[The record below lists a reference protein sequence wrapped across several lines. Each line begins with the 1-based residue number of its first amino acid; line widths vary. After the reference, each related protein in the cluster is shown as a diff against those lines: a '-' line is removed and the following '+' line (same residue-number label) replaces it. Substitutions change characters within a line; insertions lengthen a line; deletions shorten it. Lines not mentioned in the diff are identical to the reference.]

1 MAPVTTVGKLTDG
14 RCRYVSKS
22 LPEAGPA
29 TERTRIQLCGRLSV
43 EIDGAQLAG
52 GLRGKQVPL
61 LLAYLLLNRDRPVG
75 REELIGALWPDH
87 APVSQDAALRTL
99 LSRLRSALGSDALA
113 GRDEL
118 VLELP
123 TPVWIDV
130 EAAALAVERARQA
143 LERGDARSAWAL
155 AQVPL
160 NIAARG
166 LLPGA
171 QAAWLEPRRR
181 ELEDIRMQ
189 ALEVIGRAGLG
200 LGRAQRTS
208 VERAAR
214 SLIEAEPYR
223 ESGYVLLMQA
233 LAAEGNVAEGLRVFD
248 QLRTLLR
255 DELGTNPSPE
265 TIAAHEQL
273 LRPGSRYRSAAEQS
287 ADAGAVT
294 AGATI
299 GLPAELLARGEAPL
313 VGRTAELEQ
322 LVELW
327 TRAGEADPRSEYDRS
342 RHADGRLALLVG
354 DAGIG
359 KTRLVAELARHAHA
373 AGGFVLAG
381 RSPQEALLPY
391 QPFVEALRHY
401 VIHVPFSDLRAS
413 AREYGSELARLV
425 PELRRRAPDL
435 PAPVEG
441 DPDMER
447 YRLFEAVAG
456 LLGEISASAPL
467 LLVLDDLQWADRP
480 TLLLLRHIARAP
492 DLRRVLV
499 LGSYRSTETYEG
511 GFAQSLGELRRE
523 RLVTQITVGG
533 LTESETAELV
543 RIRAGG
549 TPSVALCRGLY
560 LETEGNPFFIEEIVR
575 HLQEAGV
582 RTDEADAR
590 ELRRVGLPDG
600 VKEVIAVRLARM
612 QAPAM
617 EWLRLAAV
625 IGRDFD
631 LALLE
636 RVASLEEDQFLNAL
650 DEALAGGL
658 VVQASRDPGRYSF
671 SHALIRETLYEGM
684 SLPRRARNHRRV
696 GEALEAQGDD
706 AQLTSLALHFT
717 RAAGPEEAE
726 KAIAYACRAGEQ
738 ATLMLAHEEAAEHY
752 ARALEVQER
761 FQPKAIERRC
771 DLLLLLG
778 EARVRAGE
786 RPSAWG
792 IFREAATIAAG
803 RNDSVGVARAAI
815 GASRRYIQPPGV
827 IDEPLIALLEQAL
840 VMTAGKRTVERVA
853 LLTRACGALYYSPR
867 RGRMVELAEEATE
880 IADEL
885 GDPEARALA
894 AAARRRAFWDPGH
907 LQQRLSDATELLTLG
922 REAGD
927 LELALQGHAWL
938 VVDLL
943 EHGDS
948 DAVNAQ
954 IEAFAAGADR
964 LRQPLYLWNASVW
977 RAMRALLAGRLVQAE
992 RFAAEALALGA
1003 PGETVTAPQ
1012 YYAAQLLAIRREQ
1025 GRMAELEQPARE
1037 LVRSNPLRPVWRA
1050 ALATL
1055 LCELDRT
1062 EEARAELDAVASRNF
1077 RDIEQDGDWM
1087 TAITL
1092 LADCCADLGDAE
1104 RAVHLYELLTPYR
1117 EANVV
1122 IGLAV
1127 VCLGSAARYLG
1138 RLAATMGR
1146 TREATEHFERAL
1158 VAEAALKA
1166 PVCLAHTQLEYAR
1179 MLGPES
1185 AKGRS
1190 LLAAATATAEE
1201 LGLAA
1206 VLGRVAKLG

>member
-1 MAPVTTVGKLTDG
+1 M
-14 RCRYVSKS
+14 
-22 LPEAGPA
+22 
-29 TERTRIQLCGRLSV
+29 

-52 GLRGKQVPL
+52 RLRGKQVPL
-61 LLAYLLLNRDRPVG
+61 LLAYLVLNRDRPVG
-75 REELIGALWPDH
+75 RQELIGALWPDR
-87 APVSQDAALRTL
+87 APISQDAALRTL
-99 LSRLRSALGSDALA
+99 LSRLRSALGAATLA

-118 VLELP
+118 VIDLP
-123 TPVWIDV
+123 APVWIDL
-130 EAAALAVERARQA
+130 EAASLEVDHARRA

-166 LLPGA
+166 LLPGS
-171 QAAWLEPRRR
+171 QAGWLEPRRR
-181 ELEDIRMQ
+181 ELEDIRLQ
-189 ALEVIGRAGLG
+189 ALEVIGRAGLS

-208 VERAAR
+208 VERTAR

-223 ESGYVLLMQA
+223 ESGYVLLMEA
-233 LAAEGNVAEGLRVFD
+233 LAAEGNIAEGLRVFD

-255 DELGTNPSPE
+255 DELGTSPSPE

-273 LRPGSRYRSAAEQS
+273 LRPASRTRFDLPEAEP
-287 ADAGAVT
+287 GASP
-294 AGATI
+294 GATI
-299 GLPAELLARGEAPL
+299 GLPAELLARGDAPL
-313 VGRTAELEQ
+313 VGRARELEQ
-322 LVELW
+322 LSELW
-327 TRAGEADPRSEYDRS
+327 RRAREASPRERYNVNVQPG
-342 RHADGRLALLVG
+342 GRLALLTG

-359 KTRLVAELARHAHA
+359 KTRLVAELGRLAHA
-373 AGGFVLAG
+373 SGAFVLAG
-381 RSPQEALLPY
+381 RSPQDALLPY

-401 VIHVPFSDLRAS
+401 VVHVPFDDLRAS

-441 DPDMER
+441 DPDTER
-447 YRLFEAVAG
+447 YRLFEAVVG
-456 LLGEISASAPL
+456 LLGEISASVPV

-480 TLLLLRHIARAP
+480 TLLLLRHVARAP

-499 LGSYRSTETYEG
+499 LGSYRAAATYAD
-511 GFAQSLGELRRE
+511 GFAQALSELRRE
-523 RLVTQITVGG
+523 RLVTQIKVGG

-549 TPSVALCRGLY
+549 SPSPALSRGLHA
-560 LETEGNPFFIEEIVR
+560 ETEGNPFFIEEIVR
-575 HLQEAGV
+575 HLAEAGV
-582 RTDEADAR
+582 DTDQADAR
-590 ELRRVGLPDG
+590 ELERVGLPEG
-600 VKEVIAVRLARM
+600 VKEVIAVRLSRLRP
-612 QAPAM
+612 PAV

-631 LALLE
+631 LSLLE
-636 RVASLEEDQFLNAL
+636 QVASLEEDQFLNAL
-650 DEALAGGL
+650 DEALAAGL
-658 VVQASRDPGRYSF
+658 VVEASGDSARYSF

-696 GEALEAQGDD
+696 GEALEAMGDD
-706 AQLTSLALHFT
+706 AQLTALALHFA
-717 RAAGPEEAE
+717 RAAGPQDAD
-726 KAIAYACRAGEQ
+726 KAISYACRAGEQ
-738 ATLMLAHEEAAEHY
+738 ATRMLAHEEAGQHY

-761 FQPKAIERRC
+761 FEPEALERRAE
-771 DLLLLLG
+771 LLLLLG

-803 RNDSVGVARAAI
+803 RGDSASLARAAT

-827 IDEPLIALLEQAL
+827 TDEALIALLEQAL
-840 VMTAGKRTVERVA
+840 EMTAGQRTVERVA
-853 LLTRACGALYYSPR
+853 LLTRTCGALYYSPG
-867 RGRMVELAEEATE
+867 RGRMAELANEATE
-880 IADEL
+880 IAGEL
-885 GDPEARALA
+885 RDPVARALA

-907 LQQRLSDATELLTLG
+907 LEQRLSDATELLTLG

-927 LELALQGHAWL
+927 LELVLQGHAWL

-948 DAVNAQ
+948 EAVNAQ
-954 IEAFAAGADR
+954 IEAFAAGAER
-964 LRQPLYLWNASVW
+964 LRQPLYLWHAAVW
-977 RAMRALLAGRLVQAE
+977 RAMRALLAGRLEEADRLANEAVAM
-992 RFAAEALALGA
+992 AAG
-1003 PGETVTAPQ
+1003 GETVTAPQ
-1012 YYAAQLLAIRREQ
+1012 YYAAQLLAIRLEQ

-1037 LVRSNPLRPVWRA
+1037 FVQSNAQRPAWRA

-1055 LCELDRT
+1055 LCELGRT
-1062 EEARAELDAVASRNF
+1062 PEAQHEVDVLAQEDF
-1077 RDIEQDGDWM
+1077 EDIEQDGDWM

-1104 RAVHLYELLTPYR
+1104 RAGHLYRLLTPYR
-1117 EANVV
+1117 DANVV

-1146 TREATEHFERAL
+1146 DEEAKEHFERAL

-1179 MLGPES
+1179 LLGPGSSKAQE
-1185 AKGRS
+1185 
-1190 LLAAATATAEE
+1190 LLHDATVTAERLGLTAVLRRAAA
-1201 LGLAA
+1201 LNWG
-1206 VLGRVAKLG
+1206 